1 MSDKKPGRRPTITR
15 EQYQRIIDVKVARAM
30 LPSNKELAREF
41 GISPST
47 VNGLMIHG
55 LKTYDKKGD

>member
-30 LPSNKELAREF
+30 LPSNKELAREL

-47 VNGLMIHG
+47 VNGLMIRG
-55 LKTYDKKGD
+55 LKTYQKGD